1 MPIQVAI
8 VSAESEIYSGTAD
21 TVIATGAMGELGI
34 KPKHAPLLAELKPG
48 EVRLELENEPEKI
61 FYISGGYIEVQPD
74 RVTVLADTVLR
85 GDEIDESQANEALAR
100 ARALLKNQQDTDF
113 DYQAA
118 LSEIAQA
125 VAQLRALSKLRKDI
139 EKH

>member
-8 VSAESEIYSGTAD
+8 VSAESEIYSGFAD
-21 TVIATGAMGELGI
+21 TVTAPGAMGELGI

-48 EVRLELENEPEKI
+48 EVRLESDGEAEKL

-74 RVTVLADTVLR
+74 RVTVLADTALR
-85 GDEIDESQANEALAR
+85 GDEIDEAQANEALAR
-100 ARALLKNQQDTDF
+100 ARESLKNQQDTDF

-125 VAQLRALSKLRKDI
+125 VAQLRTLSKLRKDI
-139 EKH
+139 EKM

>member
-8 VSAESEIYSGTAD
+8 VSAESEIYSGAAD